1 MSAALLQNPELR
13 QDLQDDRES
22 AFHVLSWIALRYT
35 KHNKLHELSSLLD
48 VYDEC
53 HDTAAGARG
62 GRGKLAFMDH
72 DCKTL
77 EFDRRPALTE
87 LVRSLAVTISVRYD
101 DSPIPKADIEE
112 VHLLLLNLDT
122 DPPGPQDIPA
132 IYSLLSPPDPVD
144 FGRQLQA
151 YPFALAKL
159 KIRKRG
165 WLVRSIRHF
174 ADDDPRWHESDK
186 AELNPII
193 GGSTGKRKIQT
204 DFEDRIPSTKSMKLL
219 NGGSSRTSEQ
229 K

>member
-22 AFHVLSWIALRYT
+22 AFHVVSWIALRYT

-77 EFDRRPALTE
+77 EFDRRHALTE
-87 LVRSLAVTISVRYD
+87 LIRSLAMTISARYD
-101 DSPIPKADIEE
+101 HAPIPKADIEE
-112 VHLLLLNLDT
+112 VHLLLLNLNA

-132 IYSLLSPPDPVD
+132 ISSLLSPDRVH

-151 YPFALAKL
+151 YPFAAAKL
-159 KIRKRG
+159 KIGKRG
-165 WLVRSIRHF
+165 WLVRTIRHF
-174 ADDDPRWHESDK
+174 TDDDPRWHESDK

-193 GGSTGKRKIQT
+193 GGSTGKRKTQA
-204 DFEDRIPSTKSMKLL
+204 DFEDRIPSTKSLKLL

>member
-87 LVRSLAVTISVRYD
+87 LIRSLARTIAARYD

-112 VHLLLLNLDT
+112 VHLLLLNLNM
-122 DPPGPQDIPA
+122 DPPVDEDETA
-132 IYSLLSPPDPVD
+132 ISSLLSQERIK
-144 FGRQLQA
+144 FGKQFKA
-151 YPFALAKL
+151 YPFAAAKV
-159 KIRKRG
+159 KISKRG
-165 WLVRSIRHF
+165 WLVRSIRHST
-174 ADDDPRWHESDK
+174 DDPRWHESDK

-193 GGSTGKRKIQT
+193 GGSTGKRKMQT
-204 DFEDRIPSTKSMKLL
+204 DFEDRIPSTKSLKLL